1 MKGGPTDEQR
11 RRPCWTSCAG
21 TVPRS
26 VYLAPE
32 VADRQVRTRH
42 APLEPFLR
50 AAAWYYLRARNGRG
64 LPVDAVARFHLGN
77 GARLER
83 LDWLADTSE
92 RALKQSYGLMV
103 NYLYDLDYI
112 ERNHEAYAQHRA
124 VVAASAV
131 TRLVTMPEQEIVP
144 VA

>member
-1 MKGGPTDEQR
+1 MPIAKRSQGSTPTAGGACPKSPRE
-11 RRPCWTSCAG
+11 CAS
-21 TVPRS
+21 RS
-26 VYLAPE
+26 F
-32 VADRQVRTRH
+32 
-42 APLEPFLR
+42 APLHG
-50 AAAWYYLRARNGRG
+50 YYLRARNGRG

-112 ERNHEAYAQHRA
+112 ERNHEAYAQQRA
-124 VVAASAV
+124 LVAANAV

-144 VA
+144 VAG

>member
-1 MKGGPTDEQR
+1 
-11 RRPCWTSCAG
+11 
-21 TVPRS
+21 VRS
-26 VYLAPE
+26 R
-32 VADRQVRTRH
+32 DR
-42 APLEPFLR
+42 
-50 AAAWYYLRARNGRG
+50 RG

-92 RALKQSYGLMV
+92 RALAQSHGLMV

-112 ERNHEAYAQHRA
+112 EQNHEAYAQQRA

-131 TRLVTMPEQEIVP
+131 TRLVPAPVREVVP
-144 VA
+144 VSG